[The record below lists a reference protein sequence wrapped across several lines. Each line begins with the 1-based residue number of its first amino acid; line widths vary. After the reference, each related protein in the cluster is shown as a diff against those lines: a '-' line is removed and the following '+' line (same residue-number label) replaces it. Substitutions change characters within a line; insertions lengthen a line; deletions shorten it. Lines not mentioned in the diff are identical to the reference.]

1 MVKKYIVLLC
11 LLLSVALLFIA
22 AFLYPG
28 GSIQDKNSV
37 GFIWNR
43 NFISNLFGEKALNG
57 AENSARVWA
66 IIGMA
71 FHAIGNGIFFLNTA
85 KKMPSRHAALVL
97 QIVGFTNMLFSF
109 LIATPLHDIMVTI
122 SSTLSLLG
130 IFYITVF
137 ILRTKLHLL
146 KIACIL
152 FMLMFYYTLFLYGS
166 GDWIMLAIMQK
177 VSLACS
183 MILVLWVEYFTHQE
197 DFLVVKKEKIT
208 TEV

>member
-1 MVKKYIVLLC
+1 MAKKYIVLLC
-11 LLLSVALLFIA
+11 TIISMALLFIA
-22 AFLYPG
+22 AYLYPG
-28 GSIQDKNSV
+28 GSIQDKNSI

-57 AENSARVWA
+57 ADNASRIWA

-71 FHAIGNGIFFLNTA
+71 FHAIGNGIFFLHTA
-85 KKMPSRHAALVL
+85 QKMPSRHAALVL
-97 QIVGFTNMLFSF
+97 KIVGYTNMLFSF
-109 LIATPLHDIMVTI
+109 LIVTPWHDSMVTI

-130 IFYITVF
+130 LFYITVF

-146 KIACIL
+146 KVACIL

-177 VSLACS
+177 VSLICS
-183 MILVLWVEYFTHQE
+183 MILVLWVEYFTKKE
-197 DFLVVKKEKIT
+197 DFMVGKKATLT
-208 TEV
+208 TAN